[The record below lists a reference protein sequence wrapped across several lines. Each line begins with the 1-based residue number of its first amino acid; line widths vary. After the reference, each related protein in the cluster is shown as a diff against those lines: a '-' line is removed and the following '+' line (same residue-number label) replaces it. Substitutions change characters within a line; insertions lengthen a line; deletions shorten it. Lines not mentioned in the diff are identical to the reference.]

1 MIVMT
6 LVVRDEIDIVAAT
19 IEHHLAAG
27 VDRIIVT
34 DHRSVDGTSD
44 VLADYANLGVLELR
58 REDGPAFR
66 QAAWTTAMARQAA
79 TRFGASW
86 VINGDA
92 DEFLWPP
99 TGVAALLK
107 SARASCLVVERDNL
121 VEDPATD
128 SSWPWP
134 SRLVL
139 RDTRSL
145 RNEGKRIAPK
155 MIHVADPEAS
165 VGPGAHTVSG
175 PLIGPPSADRPLRI
189 LHFPDRGFSQYRQKI
204 SNGAAAVEAADLD
217 GRICRHWRD
226 EAERLKDGTFA
237 NVYSAGRLTAA
248 EVESGLASGRMV
260 RDPRLRD
267 HLAKLVTTA
276 VLPAQLAKVVRGLPS
291 P

>member
-1 MIVMT
+1 MT
-6 LVVRDEIDIVAAT
+6 LVVRDEVDIVAAT

-27 VDRIIVT
+27 VDRIIVA

-44 VLADYANLGVLELR
+44 VLAAYANAGALELHQ
-58 REDGPAFR
+58 EDGPAFR

-79 TRFGASW
+79 IRLGASW

-99 TGVAALLK
+99 VGVVELLK
-107 SARASCLVVERDNL
+107 STRVSCLVVERDNL
-121 VEDPATD
+121 AEDPTTD

-155 MIHVADPEAS
+155 MIHVADPEVS
-165 VGPGAHTVSG
+165 VGAGGHIVSG
-175 PLIGPPSADRPLRI
+175 PLIGPPYADHPLRI
-189 LHFPDRGFSQYRQKI
+189 LHAPDRGFTQYRQKI

-217 GRICRHWRD
+217 ARICRHWRD
-226 EAERLKDGTFA
+226 EAEQLKDGTFA
-237 NVYSAGRLTAA
+237 DAYLAGRLTAA
-248 EVESGLASGRMV
+248 EVDRRLVSGRLV
-260 RDPRLRD
+260 RDTRLRD
-267 HLAKLVTTA
+267 HLAKLVSTA
-276 VLPAQLAKVVRGLPS
+276 VLPAQLAKVVGGLRS
-291 P
+291 L